1 MAFNVLRKFLL
12 RVNKPCGYRSKFYR
26 PIITIF
32 WWFFF
37 FRKGRVSGKNLVCW
51 NKNVEVTF
59 HLLYNSVQFSC
70 YKKKWRRR
78 KFYYFYWNDLK
89 FRISNHAYCTFAR
102 NKIVESKG
110 KKEKRRRRKE
120 EVDIRWEESRVLW
133 FLVKGRGTEY
143 PFVHSFLFPV
153 GHSIPSGASLRI

>member
-1 MAFNVLRKFLL
+1 MSGVQRVKKIPVTRKQTVWIPIKILSPDYYNFLM
-12 RVNKPCGYRSKFYR
+12 
-26 PIITIF
+26 I
-32 WWFFF
+32 FF

-70 YKKKWRRR
+70 YKKKKKWRGRE
-78 KFYYFYWNDLK
+78 FYYFYWNDLK

-110 KKEKRRRRKE
+110 KKEKRSRYTLRRKPSSL
-120 EVDIRWEESRVLW
+120 IPRKR
-133 FLVKGRGTEY
+133 KRNGI
-143 PFVHSFLFPV
+143 PFRSFVSF
-153 GHSIPSGASLRI
+153 SCRT